1 MPVPM
6 EVPTE
11 AVTMEAAT
19 EVDAIEAEY
28 TYTEEPAKFE
38 SKVRENFHAKHE
50 TR

>member
-1 MPVPM
+1 MPVA
-6 EVPTE
+6 EEPTVRPAE
-11 AVTMEAAT
+11 LA

-28 TYTEEPAKFE
+28 TCTEVPAKFE